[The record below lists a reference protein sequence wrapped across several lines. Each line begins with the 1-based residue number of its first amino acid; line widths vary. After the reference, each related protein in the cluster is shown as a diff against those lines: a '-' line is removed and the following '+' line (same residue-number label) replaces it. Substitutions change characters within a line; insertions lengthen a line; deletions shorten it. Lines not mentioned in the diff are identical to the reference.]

1 MSDSYINLIFSSRSR
16 ERGLLH
22 PDHGLPRRCT
32 TAECGPLMTKI
43 NAHIHNYI
51 HVHACVH
58 IHAVICM
65 HAHAYI
71 HPHQMCMHNIFIC
84 MNTYFHV
91 HAYIQS
97 CMDTCIYTYMHRTN
111 ILACGT
117 HVCSM
122 HARICIHEYK
132 SVFETFHCI
141 RKGVSA
147 DADPHYQKLYG
158 RVTDVC
164 SNRKSQPSLGAMK
177 WPRLGRYPS
186 LIRYAPPSGK
196 YAAPSYHRWLDLSSF
211 T

>member
-1 MSDSYINLIFSSRSR
+1 LSDSYINLIFSSRSR

-32 TAECGPLMTKI
+32 TAECGPLVTKI
-43 NAHIHNYI
+43 KFPYPAPIYMSMHTFMYMQSI
-51 HVHACVH
+51 
-58 IHAVICM
+58 ICM
-65 HAHAYI
+65 HAPAYTHNKCACLI
-71 HPHQMCMHNIFIC
+71 FSYVCIQLFVHGLMHI
-84 MNTYFHV
+84 T
-91 HAYIQS
+91 
-97 CMDTCIYTYMHRTN
+97 IYTDAYNKHLH
-111 ILACGT
+111 ILT
-117 HVCSM
+117 HGYSM
-122 HARICIHEYK
+122 HAHVCMSCIHVL
-132 SVFETFHCI
+132 SGIFHCI

-164 SNRKSQPSLGAMK
+164 SNRKSQPSQGAMK

-196 YAAPSYHRWLDLSSF
+196 YAAPNCHRWLDLISF

>member
-43 NAHIHNYI
+43 NAHIHTYI
-51 HVHACVH
+51 HIYAFAFMYMQSYAC
-58 IHAVICM
+58 M
-65 HAHAYI
+65 PAYI
-71 HPHQMCMHNIFIC
+71 HMHNIFIC
-84 MNTYFHV
+84 MNTYFHM
-91 HAYIQS
+91 HAYILS
-97 CMDTCIYTYMHRTN
+97 YACIHTFLHGHMHAYIHTY
-111 ILACGT
+111 ICIQASS

-122 HARICIHEYK
+122 HAHMCTCIHAF
-132 SVFETFHCI
+132 FEIFHCI

-164 SNRKSQPSLGAMK
+164 SNRKSQPKSMCNEMASS
-177 WPRLGRYPS
+177 WEIP
-186 LIRYAPPSGK
+186 LIDQICSPVR
-196 YAAPSYHRWLDLSSF
+196 
-211 T
+211 